1 MKNLQSGGAALFV
14 FSISIVAHAETDPRD
29 YAAIAGTK
37 TNSIVTLGYARA
49 ISTSDAS
56 NLSQTLGIVR
66 ALYLV
71 KFGNL
76 ALLPFD
82 ALVPMA
88 DVTVYSQP
96 TPPGPFRASGVVE
109 HASGLADLTYLPT
122 VAYVVPEGEGT
133 NTTIAASFYLT
144 VPTGTYDSSKVVNIG
159 NHRWAIQPQLA
170 VAQRYKTAFTA
181 EAVGYAVFYTDNSA
195 FQPPAMLPLQTVKQ
209 NPTFGLDLHL
219 AYNPN
224 PTGFIA
230 LSYYLAANGR
240 SYFDPTVNGQVVA
253 PEADKTPQQTIHTLR
268 FTYGWR
274 FEKESLV
281 LFQFN
286 QDILA
291 KGTDASIS
299 RFVGA
304 RFSHTFEL

>member
-1 MKNLQSGGAALFV
+1 MKYLRLQGAALFV
-14 FSISIVAHAETDPRD
+14 LSISLVAHAETDPRD
-29 YAAIAGTK
+29 YAAIAPTK
-37 TNSIVTLGYARA
+37 SNSIVTLGYARA
-49 ISTSDAS
+49 VSTSDAG
-56 NLSQTLGIVR
+56 NLSQTVGILR
-66 ALYLV
+66 GLYLI

-76 ALLPFD
+76 ALIPFD
-82 ALVPMA
+82 AFMPMA
-88 DVTVYSQP
+88 EVTVYSQP
-96 TPPGPFRASGVVE
+96 TPPGFFRATGVVE

-133 NTTIAASFYLT
+133 STTLAGSFYLT

-159 NHRWAIQPQLA
+159 NHRWAFQPQIA
-170 VAQRYKTAFTA
+170 VAQRYKTSFTA
-181 EAVGYAVFYTDNSA
+181 EAVGYAVFYADNSA

-209 NPTFGLDLHL
+209 NPTFGLDFHL
-219 AYNPN
+219 AFNPN
-224 PTGFIA
+224 PTGWIA
-230 LSYYLAANGR
+230 VSYYLASNGR
-240 SYFDPTVNGQVVA
+240 SYFDPTVNGAMVA
-253 PEADKTPQQTIHTLR
+253 PEADKTPQQTFHTLR

-286 QDILA
+286 QDIAA